1 MSSGRESPAPDLVVY
16 SAHESPPPD
25 LVVSS
30 AHESPLPDSLMI
42 LCLLLINLPV

>member
-1 MSSGRESPAPDLVVY
+1 MSSGRESPAPDLDVY

-30 AHESPLPDSLMI
+30 GHDSPLAAHQSPSLI
-42 LCLLLINLPV
+42 KES